1 MKYLRHLHILLFIC
15 YIFTA
20 YCAPKDSVKIVFDDQ
35 SVFRGV
41 RVGEERDSA
50 YFGSYYSLDF
60 STAIGYHKYING
72 VLTPQF
78 CRFTTLE
85 SSDTIYINDDSMG
98 GCSQEIYSHD
108 SYIIINP
115 KELHLELSKQY
126 NASKD
131 EWRIC
136 NSSYGR
142 KYGGDN
148 DHILFNLDSP
158 EDKFMM
164 GLLFAI
170 SFFISIFILLSPI
183 LAYLKGNNIPII
195 ISLLAIGL
203 TIYALIFV
211 NKYLQ
216 YSIALPFL
224 SLCAVFGLTLK
235 LIKRED
241 IRYTIAG
248 LSALVVTI
256 WWIWYMF
263 YNLDDTARL
272 NDGKEVN
279 IHWRAGT
286 DPQKRFIVK
295 RLFNNMCPV
304 PIEDKGVKY
313 TVYVSKYELSEGE
326 FSILND
332 VICGWI
338 GWLFHDDVLS
348 NFSYRESQLV
358 LNTISDISGVKLDFL
373 SYYEWQTASC
383 GKHHDIHPEELTDVD
398 DGEENRYGLV
408 NITGNIAEYSNT
420 YLITKKIGLSGDTI
434 LPSFETIVVCGN
446 AYLGGQTDI
455 SYVNKNLRRGGAG
468 IRPVYRPD
476 NIGRRQFA
484 IYGILRNECN
494 FPGFPKKIVLKSL
507 NGIPISAM
515 STYEDFE
522 EKLIES
528 RFKAKEI
535 EAVDGANGEIIKL
548 KMPKGLCYY
557 DFLPYFKYT
566 GFDNKMP
573 TLIKIGN

>member
-1 MKYLRHLHILLFIC
+1 
-15 YIFTA
+15 
-20 YCAPKDSVKIVFDDQ
+20 
-35 SVFRGV
+35 
-41 RVGEERDSA
+41 
-50 YFGSYYSLDF
+50 
-60 STAIGYHKYING
+60 
-72 VLTPQF
+72 
-78 CRFTTLE
+78 
-85 SSDTIYINDDSMG
+85 MG

-295 RLFNNMCPV
+295 SLFNNMCPV

-332 VICGWI
+332 DICGWI

-468 IRPVYRPD
+468 IRPIYRPD

>member
-1 MKYLRHLHILLFIC
+1 M
-15 YIFTA
+15 
-20 YCAPKDSVKIVFDDQ
+20 
-35 SVFRGV
+35 
-41 RVGEERDSA
+41 
-50 YFGSYYSLDF
+50 
-60 STAIGYHKYING
+60 
-72 VLTPQF
+72 
-78 CRFTTLE
+78 
-85 SSDTIYINDDSMG
+85 
-98 GCSQEIYSHD
+98 
-108 SYIIINP
+108 
-115 KELHLELSKQY
+115 
-126 NASKD
+126 
-131 EWRIC
+131 
-136 NSSYGR
+136 
-142 KYGGDN
+142 
-148 DHILFNLDSP
+148 
-158 EDKFMM
+158 
-164 GLLFAI
+164 
-170 SFFISIFILLSPI
+170 
-183 LAYLKGNNIPII
+183 
-195 ISLLAIGL
+195 
-203 TIYALIFV
+203 
-211 NKYLQ
+211 
-216 YSIALPFL
+216 
-224 SLCAVFGLTLK
+224 FGLTLK

-313 TVYVSKYELSEGE
+313 TVYVSKCDLSEGE

-332 VICGWI
+332 DICGWI

-358 LNTISDISGVKLDFL
+358 LNTISDISGVNLDFL
-373 SYYEWQTASC
+373 SYYVCQTASC

>member
-1 MKYLRHLHILLFIC
+1 
-15 YIFTA
+15 
-20 YCAPKDSVKIVFDDQ
+20 
-35 SVFRGV
+35 
-41 RVGEERDSA
+41 
-50 YFGSYYSLDF
+50 
-60 STAIGYHKYING
+60 
-72 VLTPQF
+72 
-78 CRFTTLE
+78 
-85 SSDTIYINDDSMG
+85 
-98 GCSQEIYSHD
+98 
-108 SYIIINP
+108 
-115 KELHLELSKQY
+115 
-126 NASKD
+126 
-131 EWRIC
+131 
-136 NSSYGR
+136 
-142 KYGGDN
+142 
-148 DHILFNLDSP
+148 
-158 EDKFMM
+158 
-164 GLLFAI
+164 
-170 SFFISIFILLSPI
+170 
-183 LAYLKGNNIPII
+183 
-195 ISLLAIGL
+195 
-203 TIYALIFV
+203 
-211 NKYLQ
+211 
-216 YSIALPFL
+216 
-224 SLCAVFGLTLK
+224 
-235 LIKRED
+235 
-241 IRYTIAG
+241 
-248 LSALVVTI
+248 
-256 WWIWYMF
+256 
-263 YNLDDTARL
+263 
-272 NDGKEVN
+272 
-279 IHWRAGT
+279 
-286 DPQKRFIVK
+286 
-295 RLFNNMCPV
+295 MCPV

-332 VICGWI
+332 DICGWI

-468 IRPVYRPD
+468 IRPIYRPD